1 MNRTYA
7 LVWNHCLGAWS
18 VACEHARRRGKGSGA
33 VLATALLLP
42 TLGVAADLPTG
53 GQVIAGTGQIS
64 TPSTQ
69 QMLINQGGNTLA
81 INCRAS
87 TSAAATR

>member
-7 LVWNHCLGAWS
+7 LVWNHCLRTWS
-18 VACEHARRRGKGSGA
+18 VACEYAKRRGKGSGA

-42 TLGVAADLPTG
+42 AFASAADLPTG
-53 GQVIAGTGQIS
+53 GQIVSGTGQIS
-64 TPSTQ
+64 TPTSQ